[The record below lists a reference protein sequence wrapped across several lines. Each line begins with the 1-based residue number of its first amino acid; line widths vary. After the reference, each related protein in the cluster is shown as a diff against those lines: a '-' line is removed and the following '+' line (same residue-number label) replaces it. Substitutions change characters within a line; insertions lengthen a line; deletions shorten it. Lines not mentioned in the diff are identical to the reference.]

1 MSAQIL
7 LVSTLTFVIHL
18 ISTLSIGTRVVGI
31 RTSRWAVSFSL
42 FNTLA
47 LVTRLANT
55 IQAPL
60 LAKTVEMKIKVGHF
74 EDTAADFRWIIAFTT
89 LATLAGML
97 LFPSFQRLL
106 ARAVEGYYTYRSIPK
121 LILRSMSPA
130 ILRKIPA
137 HMKWPDR
144 ANWQHITRKR
154 NISLQLFVLNAL
166 ANAVLTVSV
175 LSTLYAGYI
184 NPELRSTS
192 ASLSGMIN
200 GGAAII
206 LVTFVDP
213 SNALL
218 SDEVVAGRYSEG
230 YFRRYVIWMLL
241 SRLSGTII
249 AQLLLVPFAYLI
261 VWVAENLRV

>member
-7 LVSTLTFVIHL
+7 FVAALTFVIHL
-18 ISTLSIGTRVVGI
+18 ISTLSLGARVVGI

-60 LAKTVEMKIKVGHF
+60 LAKTVEMKIHF
-74 EDTAADFRWIIAFTT
+74 NRFEETADFRWIIASTT
-89 LATLAGML
+89 LATIAGAL
-97 LFPSFQRLL
+97 FFPSFQRLL
-106 ARAVEGYYTYRSIPK
+106 ARAVESYYTHRSVPK
-121 LILRSMSPA
+121 LILRSFSNGA
-130 ILRKIPA
+130 FLRIPNYL
-137 HMKWPDR
+137 KWPDR
-144 ANWQHITRKR
+144 ANWQHISGER
-154 NISLQLFVLNAL
+154 NMSLQLFSLNAL
-166 ANAVLTVSV
+166 ATAVLTVSV
-175 LSTLYAGYI
+175 LSTLYAGYL
-184 NPELRSTS
+184 NPDLRSTS

-218 SDEVVAGRYSEG
+218 CDEVVAGRYSEG
-230 YFRRYVIWMLL
+230 YFRRYVVWMLM
-241 SRLSGTII
+241 SRLSGTVL
-249 AQLLLVPFAYLI
+249 AQVLLVPFAHFI
-261 VWVAENLRV
+261 VWVAENLRI